1 MMYAPAMQMG
11 EIQGNWLAA
20 SPLQPHPDMPCGGCE
35 AYAWCRGNCMKN
47 LYLGYVKK
55 DERYRNN
62 VVEPICELVRFMGR
76 EIDRHDPHAWFARLP
91 VAQRRRLLDAEVYEY
106 VEIMP

>member
-1 MMYAPAMQMG
+1 
-11 EIQGNWLAA
+11 
-20 SPLQPHPDMPCGGCE
+20 
-35 AYAWCRGNCMKN
+35 MKN

-55 DERYRNN
+55 DELYRTN

-76 EIDRHDPHAWFARLP
+76 EIDKHDPQTWFAEAALP
-91 VAQRRRLLDAEVYEY
+91 VRKQLIDAEVYEY

>member
-1 MMYAPAMQMG
+1 
-11 EIQGNWLAA
+11 
-20 SPLQPHPDMPCGGCE
+20 
-35 AYAWCRGNCMKN
+35 MKN

-55 DERYRNN
+55 DERYRAN

-76 EIDRHDPHAWFARLP
+76 EIDLHDPHAWFARLSVP
-91 VAQRRRLLDAEVYEY
+91 MRKRLIDNEVYEY